1 MPTVPLPQPPSS
13 PTTTSGI
20 AESTDGSRVIPA
32 STRPNGTTRKEIR
45 VRPGYRPP
53 EDVELYKN
61 RNAVALQS
69 RGKEWKDGVP
79 GAVMVSDDEG
89 TGTAASIKN
98 ARKKAAKKRA
108 KENAAAAAATAAEVK
123 VEEEEKKKK
132 KVEQQP
138 SLTSAKTKA
147 AVESL
152 TEEEKEKQAKAIKK
166 KIRQATD
173 LKAKKENGESLLPEQ
188 LEKVTRILELTRQLE
203 ALGVKE

>member
-1 MPTVPLPQPPSS
+1 MPTVPSPPPPSS

-20 AESTDGSRVIPA
+20 AQSNDGFRVIPA

-45 VRPGYRPP
+45 
-53 EDVELYKN
+53 
-61 RNAVALQS
+61 S
-69 RGKEWKDGVP
+69 RGKDWKDGVP

-108 KENAAAAAATAAEVK
+108 KENAAAAAEIK
-123 VEEEEKKKK
+123 EEEEEKKKK
-132 KVEQQP
+132 AEQQP
-138 SLTSAKTKA
+138 SLASAKTKA
-147 AVESL
+147 AVEGL